1 MIPTSPDFGYDISD
15 VDIND
20 PPRDPIALM
29 IAWLPPHESE
39 LRPLSA
45 LATIGLEGIPTVRH
59 VLVSDA
65 DENGLYFHTD
75 GTSRKAAELAA
86 SPVAA
91 LSVAWPSIG
100 RQLSV
105 RGAVEQ
111 LSPEESGI
119 AYRLRSRYLKLLA
132 WQNTPEVALLPRD
145 ERRARWAAFDAEHP
159 DLEPPTAWAGYRIR
173 PRTIT
178 FWRGDAGGPSN
189 RHEYALGA
197 DGWTS
202 AVLPG

>member
-1 MIPTSPDFGYDISD
+1 M
-15 VDIND
+15 
-20 PPRDPIALM
+20 
-29 IAWLPPHESE
+29 
-39 LRPLSA
+39 SA
-45 LATIGLEGIPTVRH
+45 LATIGLDGIPTVRH

-65 DENGLYFHTD
+65 DEHGLCFHTD

-86 SPVAA
+86 QPVAA
-91 LSVAWPSIG
+91 LSVAWPTIG

-105 RGAVEQ
+105 RGTVE
-111 LSPEESGI
+111 SAA

-132 WQNTPEVALLPRD
+132 WQNTPGTALLPTE
-145 ERRARWAAFDAEHP
+145 ERRARWAAFDTEHAE
-159 DLEPPTAWAGYRIR
+159 LEPPVEWAGYRIR

-178 FWRGDAGGPSN
+178 FWRGDAAGPSN

-202 AVLPG
+202 TVLPG